1 MQTISFIYLLII
13 RICIASLLRHK
24 HECLALFEFKQS
36 ILDQSRASFN
46 AGGFQKLDSWR
57 KITSSTSDHDSDCCL
72 WDGVLCSKK
81 GHVIGLD
88 LSQSSLHGPIK
99 SNNSLFNLVHLQM
112 LNLSMNDFVGSQ
124 IPSQIAHLKQLRS
137 LDLSHSSFSGQIPIE
152 ISHLPHLNLLDLSWN
167 SLKLH
172 GHSLECLLQNLTGLE
187 ELHLSGVDIS
197 SIIPPFLANFSS
209 LKSIE
214 LENCS
219 LRGEFPSQIFYL
231 PKLKFLSVAANHIL
245 TGFIPEF
252 LNTSLLEQVFLA
264 ATSFT
269 GSIPQS
275 IIKLNY
281 LKFLGLHECYF
292 SGCIPCSLANMT
304 ELTFLGLGQDE
315 LMGLN
320 PLFPK
325 RLSYPVGL
333 EVCEKRRMNDWII
346 KLTKLETLILININI
361 YDEILPA
368 LANLTKLSIVIM
380 RNNLIS
386 GRIPSSFM
394 NLTQLKTIDIRGN
407 QLQGQISSLFSNFK
421 SLECLVLEN
430 NNFNGKVH
438 LDTFLGL
445 PKLEVLGLGANK
457 ILVFE
462 SSYSNVTLPEIEL
475 IGLSSCNFIE
485 FPSFLRFQKK
495 IKFLSLQN
503 NKIKGLV
510 PEWFLNNTQETLQY
524 LDLSHNSITG
534 FHGHSHFLPWV
545 RLDVFNIKYNQLQG
559 QAPIPPLTTV
569 VYVVSNNNLTKEIPS
584 LICELKHLRV
594 LDLSFNNMTGT
605 LPPCFGNLSNL
616 LFDLDLKG
624 NNFHGPMM
632 NAFTHGSL
640 MKRIDLTEN
649 QFTGQL
655 SKSLANCTNLEFLAL
670 GGNSF
675 EDAFPIWLGNLVKL
689 QVLILRSNKFFGAIH
704 GHPITGLS
712 FLKLRIIDL
721 SSNGF
726 SGQLPEM
733 FFRTWNAMKP
743 FDVGKSSFMDVE
755 LYINPRIFF
764 KFPYSMALTNKGVHR
779 EFPHIFKFFTF
790 IDLSCNNFEGHIP
803 ESLSDLHGLQSINLS
818 NNHFTGRVPPSLG
831 NLKNLESLD
840 LSHNELTGAI
850 PHELVQLGFL
860 AIFNVSFNHLHGE
873 IPLGNQFNTFD
884 YNSYMGNHGLCG
896 KPLSN
901 ECKISAITTLPPTN
915 KEYSSFLP
923 GDKIDWI
930 IIFLGFG
937 GGLVIGIV
945 LGNLLYARYGN

>member
-1 MQTISFIYLLII
+1 
-13 RICIASLLRHK
+13 
-24 HECLALFEFKQS
+24 
-36 ILDQSRASFN
+36 
-46 AGGFQKLDSWR
+46 
-57 KITSSTSDHDSDCCL
+57 
-72 WDGVLCSKK
+72 
-81 GHVIGLD
+81 
-88 LSQSSLHGPIK
+88 
-99 SNNSLFNLVHLQM
+99 M

-124 IPSQIAHLKQLRS
+124 IPSQIAYLKQLRS
-137 LDLSHSSFSGQIPIE
+137 LDLSNSSFSGHIPIE
-152 ISHLPHLNLLDLSWN
+152 ISHLMKLNLLDLSWN
-167 SLKLH
+167 SLKLR
-172 GHSLECLLQNLTGLE
+172 GHSLENLLQNLTRLE
-187 ELHLSGVDIS
+187 ELSLSGVDINS
-197 SIIPPFLANFSS
+197 FIPPFLANYSF
-209 LKSIE
+209 LKVID
-214 LENCS
+214 LFNCS
-219 LRGEFPSQIFYL
+219 LRGEFPSHIFYL
-231 PKLKFLSVAANHIL
+231 PKLKFLSIAENHIL

-252 LNTSLLEQVFLA
+252 LNTSLLEHVDLY
-264 ATSFT
+264 ATSFA

-292 SGCIPCSLANMT
+292 SGCIPCSLANIT

-325 RLSYPVGL
+325 GLSYPVGL
-333 EVCEKRRMNDWII
+333 EVCEKRRMHDWII
-346 KLTKLETLILININI
+346 KLTKLEILILININI

-386 GRIPSSFM
+386 GCIPSSFM
-394 NLTQLKTIDIRGN
+394 NLTQLKVIDITGN
-407 QLQGQISSLFSNFK
+407 QLQGQISTLFSNFK
-421 SLECLVLEN
+421 SLEYFILEN
-430 NNFNGKVH
+430 NNFNGVVD

-445 PKLEVLGLGANK
+445 PKLETLGLGANK
-457 ILVFE
+457 ILVFDT
-462 SSYSNVTLPEIEL
+462 SYSNVTLLPEIEF
-475 IGLSSCNFIE
+475 IVLSSCNHIE

-495 IKFLSLQN
+495 IKFLSLQK

-510 PEWFLNNTQETLQY
+510 PKWFLNNTQETLQY
-524 LDLSHNSITG
+524 LDLSHNFITG
-534 FHGHSHFLPWV
+534 FHGHPHFLPWV
-545 RLDVFNIKYNQLQG
+545 RLDVFNIKHNQLQG
-559 QAPIPPLTTV
+559 QVPIPPLTTV
-569 VYVVSNNNLTKEIPS
+569 VYVVSNNNLTKEIPPF
-584 LICELKHLRV
+584 ICELKHLRV
-594 LDLSFNNMTGT
+594 LDLSSNSMIGT
-605 LPPCFGNLSNL
+605 LPPCLGNLSNL
-616 LFDLDLKG
+616 LFILDLKG

-649 QFTGQL
+649 QFTGHL

-670 GGNSF
+670 GGDSF
-675 EDAFPIWLGNLVKL
+675 EDVFPIWLGNLVKL

-721 SSNGF
+721 SNNGF
-726 SGQLPEM
+726 SGQLPDM

-755 LYINPRIFF
+755 LYINPSIFF
-764 KFPYSMALTNKGVHR
+764 KFPYSMALTNKGFHR

-818 NNHFTGRVPPSLG
+818 NNHLTGRIMPSLG

-840 LSHNELTGAI
+840 LSCNELSGEI
-850 PHELVQLGFL
+850 PHEYLQLGFL
-860 AIFNVSFNHLHGE
+860 EFFNVSFNHLHGA

-884 YNSYMGNHGLCG
+884 KNSYIGNHGLCG
-896 KPLSN
+896 KPLSK
-901 ECKISAITTLPPTN
+901 ECKISVITTLSTTN
-915 KEYSSFLP
+915 KVYNSFLP
-923 GDKIDWI
+923 SEKIDWI

-937 GGLVIGIV
+937 NGLVIGIV
-945 LGNLLYARYGN
+945 LGNLLYARYGDCLLNNFK